1 MAAKTIHS
9 TFRII
14 DEERS
19 VALYR
24 RAFGLEVA
32 DRYPQGGFPI
42 VYLGN
47 AASPFELKL
56 TVNGDHDK
64 PYDKG
69 YGHLAVLVDDLQ
81 TENERM
87 KSEGPLPTDI
97 KSLDLGGKA
106 QSFFVNDPDSYAI
119 EAIGRSG
126 CFSRS

>member
-1 MAAKTIHS
+1 MFAETIHS
-9 TFRII
+9 TFRVI

-19 VALYR
+19 VAFYR
-24 RAFGLEVA
+24 CALWLEVA
-32 DRYPQGGFPI
+32 DRYPRGGFPI

-47 AASPFELKL
+47 AASPFEL